1 MQLVQ
6 LILVQNVLITTVVDV
21 MLISTLVTGKWTV
34 VSMTSSAQY
43 ETEDFTWISKSACI
57 KTHADIEIQVKPL
70 SRI

>member
-34 VSMTSSAQY
+34 VSMTSSTQY
-43 ETEDFTWISKSACI
+43 ETKALPGFQSPPALKRTQTLKS
-57 KTHADIEIQVKPL
+57 
-70 SRI
+70 R